1 MTSIDVAIP
10 CYGYGRYLA
19 ACVESVLGQG
29 LEACRILIIDNASPD
44 DSLAIARRLAAE
56 NRNVAVVAHGRNLGH
71 TASFN
76 EAVDWARSDYF
87 AILCADD
94 LLAPGALRR
103 ASAILDAHPRAAFV
117 HGGEIAFGRDGPPP
131 APPPAPSGAVTVT
144 PGTTFIS
151 NSCRA
156 PMRFIHAGTMVV
168 RTAAQKRAG
177 HFSPQLP
184 YTDDL
189 EMILRLAM
197 LGDVVETQ
205 AVQAFRRLHGS
216 NMSEG
221 YDTQPA
227 RRFEHRAAAFE
238 SFFARLD
245 AAVPPA
251 RPWRASM
258 RRGMRVAAARH
269 AVRRIIA
276 FDAADGAALARFAL
290 SMRLPA
296 PRTDAARDEA
306 AGQGGLAAHRR

>member
-1 MTSIDVAIP
+1 MASIDIAIP

-19 ACVESVLGQG
+19 TCVESVLGQD

-44 DSLAIARRLAAE
+44 DSLEIARRLAAK
-56 NRNVAVVAHGRNLGH
+56 NGNIAVVAHGCNLGH
-71 TASFN
+71 TTSFN

-103 ASAILDAHPRAAFV
+103 ALAILDAHPRAALV
-117 HGGEIAFGRDGPPP
+117 HGAEIAVGQDGPVP
-131 APPPAPSGAVTVT
+131 AAPLARPETVTVT
-144 PGTTFIS
+144 PGCAFIT
-151 NSCRA
+151 NSCRT
-156 PMRFIHAGTMVV
+156 PMQFIHAGTIVV

-189 EMILRLAM
+189 EMTLRLAM
-197 LGDVVETQ
+197 LGDVAETS

-216 NMSEG
+216 NMSDV
-221 YDTQPA
+221 YDKQPA
-227 RRFEHRAAAFE
+227 RRFEHRTAAFD

-245 AAVPPA
+245 PDVQLP
-251 RPWRASM
+251 RPWRATM

-269 AVRRIIA
+269 AVRRLLNLDTA
-276 FDAADGAALARFAL
+276 SAAGLARFAI
-290 SMRLPA
+290 SMRLP
-296 PRTDAARDEA
+296 PPQTDAVRDEST
-306 AGQGGLAAHRR
+306 GQGALATDCR